1 VRSVVRFVALM
12 MKAAMAAMA
21 AAPRL
26 VWDGARWVAR
36 AVTAPPP
43 AVAAAQA
50 EAMSEIEAAARED
63 AAAQVKPAST
73 PAAVHEAWGRAAVAH
88 LAPLPGQAPAATA
101 CLDEAAKR
109 YLDRLS
115 PEQALKLASLEARHI
130 GAHLLG
136 DRRLGGLPRPLTVAE
151 WQAEEKE
158 RLAAAAGSRLRPDA
172 EPQRGRREA
181 SHRPARAFAIA

>member
-1 VRSVVRFVALM
+1 MRSVVRFVALM
-12 MKAAMAAMA
+12 MRAALAAMA

-36 AVTAPPP
+36 AVTGAPP

-50 EAMSEIEAAARED
+50 EAMAEVEAAAQEQ
-63 AAAQVKPAST
+63 AAAQAKPAAT

-109 YLDRLS
+109 YLDQLT
-115 PEQALKLASLEARHI
+115 PAQALRLASLEPRHV

-136 DRRLGGLPRPLTVAE
+136 DRPLAALPRPLTVAE

-158 RLAAAAGSRLRPDA
+158 RLAAAAGSRPRMDA
-172 EPQRGRREA
+172 EPLRGRREA
-181 SHRPARAFAIA
+181 AHRPAPAFAIA